1 MDENKNLENLEENEA
16 LEEVSEKA
24 EAIEEIAEEAAEA
37 IEENVEAVIDE
48 AAEVVEEA
56 VETLEAAD
64 AEPVEIKKGSKVGA
78 IVAVVLAI
86 VVVAAAVITSNMEFN
101 KYNKLGYVDISGRT
115 VQDLLDAQ
123 GMELEEFLT
132 MYELPAD
139 MPADTTEAAA
149 YYCIPVKKIA
159 EMYGMDFAT
168 MKETLKIPETVT
180 ENTPWGE
187 AEGEIALADYV
198 GAENIESFKSQ
209 YGLGDEITAETKW
222 KEIRNTVDN
231 VQKEQREAQ
240 EKAAEEA
247 AKKAAEEAANAETET
262 EDIEA
267 PAEGED
273 VPAEGEKDAE

>member
-16 LEEVSEKA
+16 VEAVEEIVEETAEAVEEV
-24 EAIEEIAEEAAEA
+24 AEEATQD
-37 IEENVEAVIDE
+37 VEAVIDA
-48 AAEVVEEA
+48 AAEAVEEA
-56 VETLEAAD
+56 VEKL
-64 AEPVEIKKGSKVGA
+64 EPVEIKKGSKIGA

-132 MYELPAD
+132 AYGLPAD

-149 YYCIPVKKIA
+149 YYCIPAKKVA

-180 ENTPWGE
+180 EDTPWGE
-187 AEGEIALADYV
+187 AEGEIALSDYV
-198 GAENIESFKSQ
+198 GAENVDAFKSQ
-209 YGLGDEITAETKW
+209 YGLGDEVTAETKW
-222 KEIRNTVDN
+222 KEIRNTVDIA
-231 VQKEQREAQ
+231 QKEQREAQ

-247 AKKAAEEAANAETET
+247 AKKAAEEAANAETEA
-262 EDIEA
+262 EDGAEA
-267 PAEGED
+267 PAEGEEAAP
-273 VPAEGEKDAE
+273 VEGEKDAE